1 MSQKNPYTIL
11 GIQPNAS
18 QEEIKKAYRKL
29 SLKHHPDRGGDEEMF
44 KELSAAYE
52 QLSNPSNSQN
62 NINSFNAGG
71 VPINMDDLIK
81 TMFGGMNMDF
91 PPGSGNTINF
101 QHIQKQFQKPPP
113 IIKHLSISLEQAFNG
128 CSMPIEIERWVIN
141 ERVKTIEKETLY
153 VDIPEGL
160 DSNELIVF
168 REKGNI
174 ASDKL
179 KGDVKIFIKVI
190 NNTCFKRNGL
200 NLIFEREISL
210 KEALCGFSFELEH
223 LSGKKYRI
231 NNGNGTVIGTNYQKV
246 VQGLGLKRNGHSGN
260 LVIIF
265 NIKFPQKITMQQV
278 EQLKKIL

>member
-29 SLKHHPDRGGDEEMF
+29 SLKHHPDRGGDEEKF

-52 QLSNPSNSQN
+52 QLTNTDRN
-62 NINSFNAGG
+62 NINSFNNQG

-81 TMFGGMNMDF
+81 SMFGGMNMDF
-91 PPGSGNTINF
+91 SPGSGNTFNF

-113 IIKHLSISLEQAFNG
+113 IIKHLSISLEQAYNG
-128 CSMPIEIERWVIN
+128 CAMPIEIERWVVN
-141 ERVKTIEKETLY
+141 DRVKTIEKETLY
-153 VDIPEGL
+153 VDIPAGL

-174 ASDKL
+174 VNDKL
-179 KGDVKIFIKVI
+179 KGDVKIFIKVL
-190 NNTCFKRNGL
+190 NHTAFKRNGL
-200 NLIFEREISL
+200 NLIFEKEISL
-210 KEALCGFSFELEH
+210 KEALCGFSFELDH

-246 VQGLGLKRNGHSGN
+246 VPGLGLKRNGHSGN

-265 NIKFPQKITMQQV
+265 NIKFPEKISLEQV
-278 EQLKKIL
+278 DALNKIL

>member
-29 SLKHHPDRGGDEEMF
+29 SLKHHPDRGGDAEKF

-52 QLSNPSNSQN
+52 QLTNTDRN
-62 NINSFNAGG
+62 NINSFNNQG

-81 TMFGGMNMDF
+81 SMFGGMNMDF
-91 PPGSGNTINF
+91 SPGSGNTFNF

-113 IIKHLSISLEQAFNG
+113 IIKHLSISLEQAYNG
-128 CSMPIEIERWVIN
+128 CAMPIEIERWVVN
-141 ERVKTIEKETLY
+141 DRVKTIEKETLY
-153 VDIPEGL
+153 VDIPAGL

-174 ASDKL
+174 VNDKL
-179 KGDVKIFIKVI
+179 KGDVKIFIKVL
-190 NNTCFKRNGL
+190 NDTVFKRNGL
-200 NLIFEREISL
+200 NLIFEKEISL
-210 KEALCGFSFELEH
+210 KEALCGFSFELDH

-246 VQGLGLKRNGHSGN
+246 VPGLGLKRNGHSGN

-265 NIKFPQKITMQQV
+265 NIKFPEKISLEQV
-278 EQLKKIL
+278 DALNKIL

>member
-11 GIQPNAS
+11 GVQPNAS

-29 SLKHHPDRGGDEEMF
+29 SLKHHPDRGGDEEKF

-52 QLSNPSNSQN
+52 QLTNTDRN
-62 NINSFNAGG
+62 NINSFNNPG

-81 TMFGGMNMDF
+81 SMFGVNMDF
-91 PPGSGNTINF
+91 PPGSGNTFNF

-113 IIKHLSISLEQAFNG
+113 IIKHLSISLEQAFKG

-141 ERVKTIEKETLY
+141 ERVKTMEKETLY
-153 VDIPEGL
+153 VDIPEGV
-160 DSNELIVF
+160 DSNEIIVF
-168 REKGNI
+168 RDKGNI
-174 ASDKL
+174 ANDKL
-179 KGDVKIFIKVI
+179 KGDVKIFIKVD
-190 NNTCFKRNGL
+190 NNTIFKRNGL
-200 NLIFEREISL
+200 NLIFEKEISL
-210 KEALCGFSFELEH
+210 KEALCGFSFELDH

-246 VQGLGLKRNGHSGN
+246 VPGLGLKRNGHSGN

-265 NIKFPQKITMQQV
+265 NINFPQKISLEQV
-278 EQLKKIL
+278 DALSKIL

>member
-29 SLKHHPDRGGDEEMF
+29 SLKHHPDRGGDEEKF

-52 QLSNPSNSQN
+52 QLTNTDRN
-62 NINSFNAGG
+62 NINSFNNQG

-81 TMFGGMNMDF
+81 SMFGGMNMDF
-91 PPGSGNTINF
+91 HPGSGNTFNF

-113 IIKHLSISLEQAFNG
+113 IIKHLSISLEQAYNG
-128 CSMPIEIERWVIN
+128 CAMPIEIERWVVN
-141 ERVKTIEKETLY
+141 DRVKTIEKETLY
-153 VDIPEGL
+153 VDIPAGL

-174 ASDKL
+174 VNDKL
-179 KGDVKIFIKVI
+179 KGDVKIFIKVL
-190 NNTCFKRNGL
+190 NDTVFKRNGL
-200 NLIFEREISL
+200 NLIFEKEISL
-210 KEALCGFSFELEH
+210 KEALCGFSFELDH

-246 VQGLGLKRNGHSGN
+246 VPGLGLKRNGHSGN

-265 NIKFPQKITMQQV
+265 NIKFPEKISLEQV
-278 EQLKKIL
+278 DALNKIL

>member
-11 GIQPNAS
+11 GIEPNAS

-29 SLKHHPDRGGDEEMF
+29 SLKHHPDRGGDEENF

-52 QLSNPSNSQN
+52 QLSNPSNNKN
-62 NINSFNAGG
+62 NINRFGG
-71 VPINMDDLIK
+71 NVNINMDDLIK
-81 TMFGGMNMDF
+81 SMFGGMNMDI
-91 PPGSGNTINF
+91 PPGSGNTFNF
-101 QHIQKQFQKPPP
+101 EHIQKQFQKPPP
-113 IIKHLSISLEQAFNG
+113 IIKHLSISLEQAYTG
-128 CSMPIEIERWVIN
+128 CAMPIEIERWVLN
-141 ERVKTIEKETLY
+141 DRVKTLEKETLY

-174 ASDKL
+174 VNDKL
-179 KGDVKIFIKVI
+179 KGDVKIFIKVL
-190 NNTCFKRNGL
+190 NNTLFKRNGL

-210 KEALCGFSFELEH
+210 KEALCGFSFEIEH

-231 NNGNGTVIGTNYQKV
+231 NNGNGSVIGINYQKV
-246 VQGLGLKRNGHSGN
+246 VPGLGLKRNGHSGN

-265 NIKFPQKITMQQV
+265 NIKFPEKISLD
-278 EQLKKIL
+278 QLNALNEIL

>member
-11 GIQPNAS
+11 GVQPNAS

-29 SLKHHPDRGGDEEMF
+29 SLKHHPDRGGDEEKF

-52 QLSNPSNSQN
+52 QLTNTDRN
-62 NINSFNAGG
+62 NINSFNNPG

-81 TMFGGMNMDF
+81 SMFGVNMDF
-91 PPGSGNTINF
+91 PPGSGNTFNF

-113 IIKHLSISLEQAFNG
+113 IIKHLSISLEQAFKG

-141 ERVKTIEKETLY
+141 ERVKTMEKETLY
-153 VDIPEGL
+153 VDIPEGV
-160 DSNELIVF
+160 DSNEIIVF
-168 REKGNI
+168 RDKGNI
-174 ASDKL
+174 ANDKL
-179 KGDVKIFIKVI
+179 KGDVKIFIKVD
-190 NNTCFKRNGL
+190 NNTIFKRNGL
-200 NLIFEREISL
+200 NLIFEKDISL
-210 KEALCGFSFELEH
+210 KEALCGFSFELDH

-246 VQGLGLKRNGHSGN
+246 VPGLGLKRNGHSGN

-265 NIKFPQKITMQQV
+265 NINFPQKISLEQV
-278 EQLKKIL
+278 DALNKIL

>member
-11 GIQPNAS
+11 GVQPNAS

-29 SLKHHPDRGGDEEMF
+29 SLKHHPDRGGDEEKF

-52 QLSNPSNSQN
+52 QLTNTDRN
-62 NINSFNAGG
+62 NINSFNNQG

-81 TMFGGMNMDF
+81 SMFGGMNMDF
-91 PPGSGNTINF
+91 PPGSGNTFNF

-113 IIKHLSISLEQAFNG
+113 IIKHLSISLEQAYNG
-128 CSMPIEIERWVIN
+128 CAMPIEIERWVVN
-141 ERVKTIEKETLY
+141 DRVKTIEKETLY
-153 VDIPEGL
+153 VDIPAGL

-174 ASDKL
+174 VNDKL
-179 KGDVKIFIKVI
+179 KGDVKIFIKVL
-190 NNTCFKRNGL
+190 NDTVFKRNGL
-200 NLIFEREISL
+200 NLIFEKEISL
-210 KEALCGFSFELEH
+210 KEALCGFSFELDH

-246 VQGLGLKRNGHSGN
+246 VPGLGLKRNGHSGN

-265 NIKFPQKITMQQV
+265 NIKFPEKISLQQV
-278 EQLKKIL
+278 DALNKIL

>member
-29 SLKHHPDRGGDEEMF
+29 SLKHHPDRGGDEEKF

-52 QLSNPSNSQN
+52 QVTNTDRN
-62 NINSFNAGG
+62 NINSFNNQG

-81 TMFGGMNMDF
+81 SMFGGMNMDF
-91 PPGSGNTINF
+91 PPGSGNTFNF

-113 IIKHLSISLEQAFNG
+113 IIKHLSISLEQAYNG
-128 CSMPIEIERWVIN
+128 CAMPIEIERWVVN
-141 ERVKTIEKETLY
+141 DRVKTIEKETLY

-174 ASDKL
+174 VNDKL
-179 KGDVKIFIKVI
+179 KGDVKIFIKVL
-190 NNTCFKRNGL
+190 NDTVFKRNGL
-200 NLIFEREISL
+200 
-210 KEALCGFSFELEH
+210 
-223 LSGKKYRI
+223 
-231 NNGNGTVIGTNYQKV
+231 IGQKTAVNY
-246 VQGLGLKRNGHSGN
+246 
-260 LVIIF
+260 
-265 NIKFPQKITMQQV
+265 P
-278 EQLKKIL
+278 

>member
-231 NNGNGTVIGTNYQKV
+231 NN
-246 VQGLGLKRNGHSGN
+246 
-260 LVIIF
+260 
-265 NIKFPQKITMQQV
+265 
-278 EQLKKIL
+278 

>member
-29 SLKHHPDRGGDEEMF
+29 SLKHHPDRGGDEEKF

-52 QLSNPSNSQN
+52 QLTNTDRN
-62 NINSFNAGG
+62 NINSFNNQG

-81 TMFGGMNMDF
+81 SMFGGMNMDF
-91 PPGSGNTINF
+91 HPGSGNTFNF

-113 IIKHLSISLEQAFNG
+113 IIKHLSISLQQAYNG
-128 CSMPIEIERWVIN
+128 CAMPIEIERWVVN
-141 ERVKTIEKETLY
+141 DRVKTIEKETLY
-153 VDIPEGL
+153 VDIPAGL

-174 ASDKL
+174 VNDKL
-179 KGDVKIFIKVI
+179 KGDVKIFIKVL
-190 NNTCFKRNGL
+190 NDTVFKRNGL
-200 NLIFEREISL
+200 NLIFEKEISL
-210 KEALCGFSFELEH
+210 KEALCGFSFELDH

-246 VQGLGLKRNGHSGN
+246 VPGLGLKRNGHSGN

-265 NIKFPQKITMQQV
+265 NIKFPEKISLEQV
-278 EQLKKIL
+278 DALNKIL

>member
-11 GIQPNAS
+11 GVQPNAS

-29 SLKHHPDRGGDEEMF
+29 SLKHHPDRGGDEEKF

-52 QLSNPSNSQN
+52 QLTNTDRN
-62 NINSFNAGG
+62 NINSFNNPG

-81 TMFGGMNMDF
+81 SMFGVNMDF
-91 PPGSGNTINF
+91 PPGSGNTFNF

-113 IIKHLSISLEQAFNG
+113 IIKHLSISLEQAFKG

-141 ERVKTIEKETLY
+141 ERVKTMEKETLY
-153 VDIPEGL
+153 VDIPEGV
-160 DSNELIVF
+160 DSNEIIVF
-168 REKGNI
+168 RDKGNI
-174 ASDKL
+174 ANDKL
-179 KGDVKIFIKVI
+179 KGDVKIFIKVA
-190 NNTCFKRNGL
+190 NNTIFKRNGL
-200 NLIFEREISL
+200 NLIFEKDISL
-210 KEALCGFSFELEH
+210 KEALCGFSFELDH

-246 VQGLGLKRNGHSGN
+246 VPGLGLKRNGHSGN

-265 NIKFPQKITMQQV
+265 NINFPQKISLEQV
-278 EQLKKIL
+278 DALSKIL

>member
-29 SLKHHPDRGGDEEMF
+29 SLKHHPDRGGDAEKF

-52 QLSNPSNSQN
+52 QLTNTDRN
-62 NINSFNAGG
+62 NINSFNNQG

-81 TMFGGMNMDF
+81 SMFGGMNMDF
-91 PPGSGNTINF
+91 HPGSGNTFNF

-113 IIKHLSISLEQAFNG
+113 IIKHLSISLEQAYNG
-128 CSMPIEIERWVIN
+128 CAMPIEIERWVVN
-141 ERVKTIEKETLY
+141 DRVKTIEKETLY
-153 VDIPEGL
+153 VDIPAGL

-174 ASDKL
+174 VNDKL
-179 KGDVKIFIKVI
+179 KGDVKIFIKVL
-190 NNTCFKRNGL
+190 NDTVFKRNGL
-200 NLIFEREISL
+200 NLIFEKEISL
-210 KEALCGFSFELEH
+210 KEALCGFSFELDH

-246 VQGLGLKRNGHSGN
+246 VPGLGLKRNGHSGN

-265 NIKFPQKITMQQV
+265 NIKFPEKISLEQV
-278 EQLKKIL
+278 DALNKIL

>member
-29 SLKHHPDRGGDEEMF
+29 SLKHHPDRGGDEEKF

-52 QLSNPSNSQN
+52 QVTNTDRN
-62 NINSFNAGG
+62 NINSFNNQG

-81 TMFGGMNMDF
+81 SMFGGMNMDF
-91 PPGSGNTINF
+91 PPGSGNTFNF

-113 IIKHLSISLEQAFNG
+113 IIKHLSISLEQAYNG
-128 CSMPIEIERWVIN
+128 CAMPIEIERWVIN
-141 ERVKTIEKETLY
+141 DRVKTIEKETLY
-153 VDIPEGL
+153 VDIPAGL

-174 ASDKL
+174 VNDKL
-179 KGDVKIFIKVI
+179 KGDVKIFIKVL
-190 NNTCFKRNGL
+190 NDTVFKRNGL
-200 NLIFEREISL
+200 NLIFEKEISL
-210 KEALCGFSFELEH
+210 KEALCGFSFELDH

-246 VQGLGLKRNGHSGN
+246 VPGLGLKRNGHSGN

-265 NIKFPQKITMQQV
+265 NIKFPEKISLEQV
-278 EQLKKIL
+278 DALNKIL

>member
-11 GIQPNAS
+11 GVQPNAS

-29 SLKHHPDRGGDEEMF
+29 SLKHHPDRGGDEEKF

-52 QLSNPSNSQN
+52 QLTNTDRN
-62 NINSFNAGG
+62 NINSFNNPG

-81 TMFGGMNMDF
+81 SMFGVNMDF
-91 PPGSGNTINF
+91 PPGSGNTFNF

-113 IIKHLSISLEQAFNG
+113 IIKHLSISLEQAFKG

-141 ERVKTIEKETLY
+141 ERVKTMEKETLY
-153 VDIPEGL
+153 VDIPEGV
-160 DSNELIVF
+160 DSNEIIVF
-168 REKGNI
+168 RDKGNI
-174 ASDKL
+174 ANDKL
-179 KGDVKIFIKVI
+179 KGDVKIFIKVA
-190 NNTCFKRNGL
+190 NNTIFKRNGL
-200 NLIFEREISL
+200 NLIFEKDISL
-210 KEALCGFSFELEH
+210 KEALCGFSFELDH

-246 VQGLGLKRNGHSGN
+246 VPGLGLKRNGHSGN

-265 NIKFPQKITMQQV
+265 NINFPQKISLEQV
-278 EQLKKIL
+278 DALNKIL

>member
-29 SLKHHPDRGGDEEMF
+29 SLKHHPDRGGDEEKF

-52 QLSNPSNSQN
+52 QLTNTDRN
-62 NINSFNAGG
+62 NINSFNNQG

-81 TMFGGMNMDF
+81 SMFGGMNVDF
-91 PPGSGNTINF
+91 SPGSGNTFNF

-113 IIKHLSISLEQAFNG
+113 IIKHLSISLEQAYNG
-128 CSMPIEIERWVIN
+128 CAMPIEIERWVVN
-141 ERVKTIEKETLY
+141 DRVKTNEKETLY
-153 VDIPEGL
+153 VDIPAGL

-174 ASDKL
+174 VNDKL
-179 KGDVKIFIKVI
+179 KGDVKIFIKVL
-190 NNTCFKRNGL
+190 NHTAFKRNGL
-200 NLIFEREISL
+200 NLIFEKEISL
-210 KEALCGFSFELEH
+210 KEALCGFSFELDH

-246 VQGLGLKRNGHSGN
+246 VPGLGLKRNGHSGN

-265 NIKFPQKITMQQV
+265 NIKFPEKISLEQV
-278 EQLKKIL
+278 DALNKIL

>member
-11 GIQPNAS
+11 GVQPNAS

-29 SLKHHPDRGGDEEMF
+29 SLKHHPDRGGDEEKF

-52 QLSNPSNSQN
+52 QLTNTDRN
-62 NINSFNAGG
+62 NINSFNNQG

-81 TMFGGMNMDF
+81 SMFGGMNMDF
-91 PPGSGNTINF
+91 PPGSGNTFNF

-113 IIKHLSISLEQAFNG
+113 IIKHLSISLEQAYNG
-128 CSMPIEIERWVIN
+128 CAMPIEIERWVIN
-141 ERVKTIEKETLY
+141 DRVKTIEKETLY
-153 VDIPEGL
+153 VDIPAGL

-174 ASDKL
+174 VNDKL
-179 KGDVKIFIKVI
+179 KGDVKIFIKVL
-190 NNTCFKRNGL
+190 NDTVFKRNGL
-200 NLIFEREISL
+200 NLIFEKEISL
-210 KEALCGFSFELEH
+210 KEALCGFSFELDH

-246 VQGLGLKRNGHSGN
+246 VPGLGLKRNGHSGN

-265 NIKFPQKITMQQV
+265 NIKFPEKISLEQV
-278 EQLKKIL
+278 DALNKIL

>member
-11 GIQPNAS
+11 GVQPNAS

-29 SLKHHPDRGGDEEMF
+29 SLKHHPDRGGDEEKF

-52 QLSNPSNSQN
+52 QVTNTDRN
-62 NINSFNAGG
+62 NINSFNNPG

-81 TMFGGMNMDF
+81 SMFGVNMDF
-91 PPGSGNTINF
+91 PPGSGNTFNF

-113 IIKHLSISLEQAFNG
+113 IIKHLSISLEQAYKG

-141 ERVKTIEKETLY
+141 ERVKTMEKETLY
-153 VDIPEGL
+153 VDIPEGV
-160 DSNELIVF
+160 DSNEIIVF
-168 REKGNI
+168 RDKGNI
-174 ASDKL
+174 ANDKL
-179 KGDVKIFIKVI
+179 KGDVKIFIKVD
-190 NNTCFKRNGL
+190 NNTIFKRNGL
-200 NLIFEREISL
+200 NLIFEKEISL
-210 KEALCGFSFELEH
+210 KEALCGFSFELDH

-246 VQGLGLKRNGHSGN
+246 VPGLGLKRNGHSGN

-265 NIKFPQKITMQQV
+265 NINFPQKISLEQV
-278 EQLKKIL
+278 DALSKIL

>member
-29 SLKHHPDRGGDEEMF
+29 SLKHHPDRGGDEEKF

-52 QLSNPSNSQN
+52 QVTNTDRN
-62 NINSFNAGG
+62 NINSFNNQG

-81 TMFGGMNMDF
+81 SMFGGMNMDF
-91 PPGSGNTINF
+91 PPGSGNTFNF

-113 IIKHLSISLEQAFNG
+113 IIKHLSISLEQAYNG
-128 CSMPIEIERWVIN
+128 CAMPIEIERWVVN
-141 ERVKTIEKETLY
+141 DRVKTIEKETLY
-153 VDIPEGL
+153 VDIPAGL

-174 ASDKL
+174 VNDKL
-179 KGDVKIFIKVI
+179 KGDVKIFIKVL
-190 NNTCFKRNGL
+190 NNTVFKRNGL
-200 NLIFEREISL
+200 NLIFEKEISL
-210 KEALCGFSFELEH
+210 KEALCGFSFELDH

-246 VQGLGLKRNGHSGN
+246 VPGLGLKRNGHSGN

-265 NIKFPQKITMQQV
+265 NIKFPEKISLQQV
-278 EQLKKIL
+278 DALNKIL

>member
-29 SLKHHPDRGGDEEMF
+29 SLKHHPDRGGDEEKF

-52 QLSNPSNSQN
+52 QVTNTDRN
-62 NINSFNAGG
+62 NINSFNNQG

-81 TMFGGMNMDF
+81 SMFGGMNMDF
-91 PPGSGNTINF
+91 PPGSGNTFNF

-113 IIKHLSISLEQAFNG
+113 IIKHLSISLEQAYNG
-128 CSMPIEIERWVIN
+128 CAMPIEIERWVVN
-141 ERVKTIEKETLY
+141 DRVKTIEKETLY

-174 ASDKL
+174 VNDKL
-179 KGDVKIFIKVI
+179 KGDVKIFIKVL
-190 NNTCFKRNGL
+190 NNTVFKRNGL
-200 NLIFEREISL
+200 NLIFEKEISL
-210 KEALCGFSFELEH
+210 KEALCGFSFELDH

-246 VQGLGLKRNGHSGN
+246 VPGLGLKRNGHSGN
-260 LVIIF
+260 LIIIF
-265 NIKFPQKITMQQV
+265 NIKFPEKISLQQV
-278 EQLKKIL
+278 DALNKIL